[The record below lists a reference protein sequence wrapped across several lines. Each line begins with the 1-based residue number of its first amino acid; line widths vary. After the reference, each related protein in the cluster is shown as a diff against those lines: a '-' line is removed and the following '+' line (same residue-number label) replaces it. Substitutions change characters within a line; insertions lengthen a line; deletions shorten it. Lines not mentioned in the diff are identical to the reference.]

1 MYDNHAY
8 GLYFALNVNTTPTST
23 EIYFESND
31 AMCYTGCG
39 KISRE
44 KIRAINSTANNS
56 TNITRSPHLSELVGI
71 RFPNQPKIN
80 ECNKWKIWET
90 MIYENDEESE
100 VVTRFYEEIL
110 HFCQSFYNSGFDR
123 ETDKESF
130 ILEERIKFLYNGYQ
144 VIYTF
149 PVQGGKLERERKYYE
164 IFTSVQNDSMA
175 LTNIRLN
182 ITEMKYFQFPN
193 QISTQ
198 QIHEIANPEA
208 IRYQMTSLV
217 VSLFDTLDRFNVKLV
232 KDDFRHENEFCETS
246 LNECETIFDAIIYD
260 HGTAKALEVFI
271 ENLFPRFL
279 KAKSLTRSNEFFKN
293 IVTSGIINQVISA
306 VDDGMRRQRNDPSLA
321 FIDYNY

>member
-44 KIRAINSTANNS
+44 KIRAINSTTNNS

-175 LTNIRLN
+175 STNIRLN
-182 ITEMKYFQFPN
+182 ITEMKYFKFPN

-198 QIHEIANPEA
+198 QIHERANPEA

-217 VSLFDTLDRFNVKLV
+217 VSLFDTLDRFNAKL
-232 KDDFRHENEFCETS
+232 ENWNLPYDS
-246 LNECETIFDAIIYD
+246 ETIFDATIYD
-260 HGTAKALEVFI
+260 HRTAKALEVFI
-271 ENLFPRFL
+271 KKVIPNFL
-279 KAKSLTRSNEFFKN
+279 KTKSLTRSNEFFKG
-293 IVTSGIINQVISA
+293 IITSGMINQVMNVVS
-306 VDDGMRRQRNDPSLA
+306 DDMRRQRNDPSLA
-321 FIDYNY
+321 FINYDY